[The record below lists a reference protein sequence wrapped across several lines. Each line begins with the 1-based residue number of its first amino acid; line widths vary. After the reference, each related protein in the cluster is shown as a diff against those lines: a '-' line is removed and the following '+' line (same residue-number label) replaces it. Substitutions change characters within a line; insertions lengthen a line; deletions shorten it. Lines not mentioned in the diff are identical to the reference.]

1 MKYKW
6 EIRKIKKYCVK
17 MIFKNIIH
25 KLLGIENLAFIKIS
39 FN

>member
-1 MKYKW
+1 MIYINEKLRN
-6 EIRKIKKYCVK
+6 IK
-17 MIFKNIIH
+17 MIFKNVIY

>member
-1 MKYKW
+1 MIYINEKLRN
-6 EIRKIKKYCVK
+6 IK
-17 MIFKNIIH
+17 MIFKNIVH